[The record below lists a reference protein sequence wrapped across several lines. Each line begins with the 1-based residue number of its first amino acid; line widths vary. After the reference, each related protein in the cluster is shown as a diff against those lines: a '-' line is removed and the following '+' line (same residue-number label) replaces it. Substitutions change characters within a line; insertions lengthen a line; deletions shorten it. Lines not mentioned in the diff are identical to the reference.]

1 MTPNKYREAT
11 GKVRTMT
18 VTVQTVKKA
27 CQRFTNAE
35 DEKLETII
43 YKIELY
49 LKQFSLKLLYTSL

>member
-1 MTPNKYREAT
+1 MTF
-11 GKVRTMT
+11 
-18 VTVQTVKKA
+18 TVQTVKKA

-49 LKQFSLKLLYTSL
+49 LKQFSLKFLYMSL